1 LQQLKQDMAVGTDGM
16 LVNEIKF
23 FNSSSI
29 LKKFLIFN
37 LIIFLVLGIFTYL
50 YLSAI
55 KPSLVKNRS
64 DEHERIINN
73 TTDHIKRLNIKFT
86 KENATEFLLSTRFL
100 FQNLD
105 RVQLYDLNSNLL
117 ADTDTLDL
125 AQDIFVRSKNIQETS
140 IDKSDENIN
149 IKESSKTTQS
159 TTFNTESYVRE
170 YSEQENINNK
180 LVINEL
186 ISNNFYVMTINAV
199 RVDGKNK
206 GYIIVS
212 EIANDILVAVDER
225 KNFILRTVLSVA
237 LVILIFSVFLNKYIL
252 KPIRSLVLY
261 TQAIKEKDVKIDKHE
276 KYLLRKDEVG
286 QLSRSLNEMT
296 EDLYK
301 RINAAETF
309 SSDLAHEIRNPLT
322 SLKGASEVLENTLDN
337 EKRKKLI
344 KVISHDVER
353 IERLIT
359 DYSQMLKD
367 EASLSRAKMIKID
380 LSNVVDS
387 VVEDFNSNLLNSNKN
402 IKININNSNL
412 NSSKLNI
419 LGVESKLEQ
428 VVANLLDN
436 AVSFSPPN
444 SKISVA
450 CDIKKKDA
458 QLVIKDEGPG
468 FSKKNIG
475 KVFNRFYSNRPEKFG
490 EHSGLG
496 LNIVKNIVELHGGSI
511 IVSNQTSNKKGAR
524 IEVLLPIYK

>member
-1 LQQLKQDMAVGTDGM
+1 MKS
-16 LVNEIKF
+16 NF
-23 FNSSSI
+23 FSSSSI
-29 LKKFLIFN
+29 LKKFLVFN
-37 LIIFLVLGIFTYL
+37 LIIFLVLGVFTFL
-50 YLSAI
+50 YLNAI
-55 KPSLVKNRS
+55 KPNLIKNRS
-64 DEHERIINN
+64 NQHLKIINN
-73 TTDHIKRLNIKFT
+73 TTNHINRLSIEFT
-86 KENATEFLLSTRFL
+86 EEGVTKFLLKERYL
-100 FQNLD
+100 FHNLD

-125 AQDIFVRSKNIQETS
+125 AQDIFVVSQDVQESS
-140 IDKSDENIN
+140 IDKFEENIN
-149 IKESSKTTQS
+149 TNESSQVTQ
-159 TTFNTESYVRE
+159 TITFNTESYVKK
-170 YSEQENINNK
+170 YAEQKNIGDK
-180 LVINEL
+180 LVISEIIN
-186 ISNNFYVMTINAV
+186 NNFYVMTINSV
-199 RVDGKNK
+199 KLNGENK

-237 LVILIFSVFLNKYIL
+237 LVIFIFSVFLNKYIL

-261 TQAIKEKDVKIDKHE
+261 TKAIKEKDVKVGKHE

-301 RINAAETF
+301 RINIAETF

-322 SLKGASEVLENTLDN
+322 SLKGASEVLDNTNDN

-367 EASLSRAKMIKID
+367 EAALSRAKMEKID

-387 VVEDFNSNLLNSNKN
+387 VVEDFNSNLLNSKNN
-402 IKININNSNL
+402 IKINIDKSNL
-412 NSSKLNI
+412 NGSKLNV

-428 VVANLLDN
+428 IVANLLDN
-436 AVSFSPPN
+436 AISFSPVN
-444 SKISVA
+444 SEILVI
-450 CDIKKKDA
+450 CDIKKKGA
-458 QLVIKDEGPG
+458 QLIIQDEGPG
-468 FSKKNIG
+468 FNEKNID
-475 KVFNRFYSNRPEKFG
+475 KIFNRFYSNRPEKFG

-496 LNIVKNIVELHGGSI
+496 LNIVKNIIELHGGSI
-511 IVSNQTSNKKGAR
+511 TASNQAGNKKGAR
-524 IEVLLPIYK
+524 IEVLLPVYK

>member
-1 LQQLKQDMAVGTDGM
+1 MRS
-16 LVNEIKF
+16 NF
-23 FNSSSI
+23 FSSSSI
-29 LKKFLIFN
+29 LKKFLVFN
-37 LIIFLVLGIFTYL
+37 LIIFLFLGIWTYL
-50 YLSAI
+50 YLSAT
-55 KPSLVKNRS
+55 KPNLIKNRS
-64 DEHERIINN
+64 NQHAKIINN
-73 TTDHIKRLNIKFT
+73 TTDHINRLNIEFT

-125 AQDIFVRSKNIQETS
+125 AQDIFVISQDVQETS
-140 IDKSDENIN
+140 IDASEENVDAAETTKKKESLTFSTHNYVKAYVEKNIN
-149 IKESSKTTQS
+149 EKLII
-159 TTFNTESYVRE
+159 
-170 YSEQENINNK
+170 SETIN
-180 LVINEL
+180 
-186 ISNNFYVMTINAV
+186 NNFYVMTINLV
-199 RVDGKNK
+199 KSNNQNK
-206 GYIIVS
+206 GYIVVS
-212 EIANDILVAVDER
+212 EIANDILIAVEER
-225 KNFILRTVLSVA
+225 KNFILRTVFLVA

-252 KPIRSLVLY
+252 KPIRALVLY
-261 TQAIKEKDVKIDKHE
+261 TKAIKEKDEKIDKHE
-276 KYLLRKDEVG
+276 KYFLRKDEIG

-301 RINAAETF
+301 RIDIAETF

-322 SLKGASEVLENTLDN
+322 SLKGASEVLENTSDS

-367 EASLSRAKMIKID
+367 EASLSRAKMTKID
-380 LSNVVDS
+380 LLNVVDS
-387 VVEDFNSNLLNSNKN
+387 VVEDFNSDLLNSNKN

-412 NSSKLNI
+412 NGSKLNV

-428 VVANLLDN
+428 IVANLLDN
-436 AVSFSPPN
+436 AVSFSPSN
-444 SKISVA
+444 SKISVI

-458 QLVIKDEGPG
+458 QLIIEDEGPG
-468 FSKKNIG
+468 FNEKNID

-496 LNIVKNIVELHGGSI
+496 LNIVKNIIELHGGSI
-511 IVSNQTSNKKGAR
+511 IVSNQIGNKKGAR

>member
-1 LQQLKQDMAVGTDGM
+1 MKSH
-16 LVNEIKF
+16 F
-23 FNSSSI
+23 FKSSSI
-29 LKKFLIFN
+29 LRKFLVFN
-37 LIIFLVLGIFTYL
+37 LIVFLVLGIFTFL
-50 YLSAI
+50 YLKAI
-55 KPSLVKNRS
+55 KPNLVKNRS
-64 DEHERIINN
+64 DHHSKIINN
-73 TTDHIKRLNIKFT
+73 TSDHLNRLNIEFT
-86 KENATEFLLSTRFL
+86 KTGVTEFLLSARFL

-125 AQDIFVRSKNIQETS
+125 AQDIFIISQKVQETS
-140 IDKSDENIN
+140 IDKSSANVDFNENQKNNKKI
-149 IKESSKTTQS
+149 
-159 TTFNTESYVRE
+159 TFNTESYVKK
-170 YSEQENINNK
+170 YSLNKNIKDK
-180 LVINEL
+180 LVIGETIN
-186 ISNNFYVMTINAV
+186 NNFYVMTINSL
-199 RVDGKNK
+199 RINDENK

-225 KNFILRTVLSVA
+225 KNFILRTVLSIA
-237 LVILIFSVFLNKYIL
+237 LVIFIFSVFLNKYIL

-261 TQAIKEKDVKIDKHE
+261 TKAIKEKDVKIGKHE

-301 RINAAETF
+301 RIDIAETF

-322 SLKGASEVLENTLDN
+322 SLKGASEVLENTSN
-337 EKRKKLI
+337 SEKRNKLI

-367 EASLSRAKMIKID
+367 EASLSRAKMEKIN
-380 LSNVVDS
+380 LSNVINS
-387 VVEDFNSNLLNSNKN
+387 VVEDFNSDLSNSNKN
-402 IKININNSNL
+402 IKININNSSL
-412 NSSKLNI
+412 NGSKLNV

-428 VVANLLDN
+428 IIANLLDN
-436 AVSFSPPN
+436 AVSFSPTN
-444 SKISVA
+444 GKISII
-450 CDIKKKDA
+450 CGKKNKEA
-458 QLVIKDEGPG
+458 QFIIEDEGPG
-468 FSKKNIG
+468 FNEKNIG
-475 KVFNRFYSNRPEKFG
+475 KIFNRFYSNRPENFG

-511 IVSNQTSNKKGAR
+511 IASNQSGNKKGAR

>member
-1 LQQLKQDMAVGTDGM
+1 MKS
-16 LVNEIKF
+16 NF
-23 FNSSSI
+23 FSSSSI
-29 LKKFLIFN
+29 LKKFLVFN
-37 LIIFLVLGIFTYL
+37 LIVFLVLGIFTYL
-50 YLSAI
+50 YLNAI
-55 KPSLVKNRS
+55 KPNLVKNRS
-64 DEHERIINN
+64 DQHEVIINN
-73 TTDHIKRLNIKFT
+73 TTDHINRLNIEFT
-86 KENATEFLLSTRFL
+86 KESATEFLLSTRFL

-125 AQDIFVRSKNIQETS
+125 VQDIFVRNQNVQETS
-140 IDKSDENIN
+140 IDKSEEDIN
-149 IKESSKTTQS
+149 IGEDSKINQT
-159 TTFNTESYVRE
+159 TTFNTESYIRK
-170 YSEQENINNK
+170 YSEQKNVNDK
-180 LVINEL
+180 LVISESIN
-186 ISNNFYVMTINAV
+186 NNFYVMTMNLV
-199 RVDGKNK
+199 KFDGKYR

-212 EIANDILVAVDER
+212 EIANDILIAVDER
-225 KNFILRTVLSVA
+225 KNFILRTVFSVA

-261 TQAIKEKDVKIDKHE
+261 TKAIKEKDVKIDKHE
-276 KYLLRKDEVG
+276 KYLLREDEVG

-301 RINAAETF
+301 RINIAETF

-322 SLKGASEVLENTLDN
+322 SLKGAAEVLENTSDSK
-337 EKRKKLI
+337 KRKKLI
-344 KVISHDVER
+344 KVMSHDVER

-367 EASLSRAKMIKID
+367 EATLSRTKMVKID

-412 NSSKLNI
+412 NGSKLNV

-428 VVANLLDN
+428 IIANLLDN
-436 AVSFSPPN
+436 AVSFSPSN
-444 SKISVA
+444 SKISVI
-450 CDIKKKDA
+450 CDTKKKNA
-458 QLVIKDEGPG
+458 QLIFEDEGPG
-468 FSKKNIG
+468 FNEKNID

-496 LNIVKNIVELHGGSI
+496 LNIVKNIIELHGGSI
-511 IVSNQTSNKKGAR
+511 TASNQTNGKKGAR
-524 IEVLLPIYK
+524 IKVLLPIYK

>member
-1 LQQLKQDMAVGTDGM
+1 MRS
-16 LVNEIKF
+16 NF
-23 FNSSSI
+23 FGSSSI

-37 LIIFLVLGIFTYL
+37 LIVFLVLGIFTYL
-50 YLSAI
+50 YLNAI
-55 KPSLVKNRS
+55 KPSLIENRS
-64 DEHERIINN
+64 NQHTKIINN
-73 TTDHIKRLNIKFT
+73 TSGHINRLNIEFT
-86 KENATEFLLSTRFL
+86 KESATKFLLDARFL

-125 AQDIFVRSKNIQETS
+125 AQDIFVRSQEVQETS
-140 IDKSDENIN
+140 INKSDENMN
-149 IKESSKTTQS
+149 FGETLQTTE
-159 TTFNTESYVRE
+159 TITFNTKSYVKE
-170 YSEQENINNK
+170 YSEQKNTN
-180 LVINEL
+180 NEL
-186 ISNNFYVMTINAV
+186 VVSETINNNFYVMTINSV
-199 RVDGKNK
+199 KSEEENK
-206 GYIIVS
+206 GYIVVS
-212 EIANDILVAVDER
+212 EIADDILVAVEER
-225 KNFILRTVLSVA
+225 RNFILRTVFSVA

-261 TQAIKEKDVKIDKHE
+261 TRAIKEKDVKIDKHE

-301 RINAAETF
+301 RIDIAETF

-322 SLKGASEVLENTLDN
+322 SLKSASEVLENTQDT

-344 KVISHDVER
+344 KVINHDVER

-367 EASLSRAKMIKID
+367 EASLSRAKMTKID
-380 LSNVVDS
+380 LSSVVDS

-412 NSSKLNI
+412 NGSILNV

-428 VVANLLDN
+428 IVANLLDN
-436 AVSFSPPN
+436 AVSFSPQN
-444 SKISVA
+444 SKISII
-450 CDIKKKDA
+450 CGIKKKEA
-458 QLVIKDEGPG
+458 QLIIEDEGPG
-468 FSKKNIG
+468 FNEKNID
-475 KVFNRFYSNRPEKFG
+475 KIFNRFYSNRPEKFG

-496 LNIVKNIVELHGGSI
+496 LNIVKNIVELHGGS
-511 IVSNQTSNKKGAR
+511 VLASNQFGNKKGAR

>member
-1 LQQLKQDMAVGTDGM
+1 MRS
-16 LVNEIKF
+16 NF
-23 FNSSSI
+23 FGSSSI
-29 LKKFLIFN
+29 LKKFLVFN

-50 YLSAI
+50 YLDAI
-55 KPSLVKNRS
+55 KPNLVKNRS
-64 DEHERIINN
+64 NQHTKIINN
-73 TTDHIKRLNIKFT
+73 TSEHIDRLNIEFT
-86 KENATEFLLSTRFL
+86 NESATEFFLSTRFL

-125 AQDIFVRSKNIQETS
+125 AQDIFITSQDVKETP
-140 IDKSDENIN
+140 IDKTDENIN
-149 IKESSKTTQS
+149 INEDSEIAQS
-159 TTFNTESYVRE
+159 VTFNTENYLKD
-170 YSEQENINNK
+170 YKEQKNIKDK
-180 LVINEL
+180 LVISKTVN
-186 ISNNFYVMTINAV
+186 NNFYVITINSV
-199 RVDGKNK
+199 MTDEKIK

-225 KNFILRTVLSVA
+225 KNFILRTVFSVA
-237 LVILIFSVFLNKYIL
+237 IVIIIFSVFLNKYIL
-252 KPIRSLVLY
+252 KPIRTLVLY
-261 TQAIKEKDVKIDKHE
+261 TKAIKEKDEKIDKHE

-296 EDLYK
+296 ADLYK
-301 RINAAETF
+301 RIDIAETF

-322 SLKGASEVLENTLDN
+322 SLKGASEVLENTSDS

-367 EASLSRAKMIKID
+367 EASLSRAKMIKIN
-380 LSNVVDS
+380 LSNVINS
-387 VVEDFNSNLLNSNKN
+387 VVEDFNSDLLNSNKN

-412 NSSKLNI
+412 NGSKLYV
-419 LGVESKLEQ
+419 LGAEGKLEQ
-428 VVANLLDN
+428 IIANLLDN
-436 AVSFSPPN
+436 AISFSPSN
-444 SKISVA
+444 SKVLVT
-450 CDIKKKDA
+450 CNIKKKDA
-458 QLVIKDEGPG
+458 QLIIEDEGPG
-468 FSKKNIG
+468 FNETSID

-511 IVSNQTSNKKGAR
+511 IASNQIGHKKGAR
-524 IEVLLPIYK
+524 IEVLLPMYK